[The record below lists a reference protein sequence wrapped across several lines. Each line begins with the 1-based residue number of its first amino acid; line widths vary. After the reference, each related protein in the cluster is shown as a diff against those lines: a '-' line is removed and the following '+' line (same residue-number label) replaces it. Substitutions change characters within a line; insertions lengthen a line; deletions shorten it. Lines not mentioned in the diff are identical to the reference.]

1 MWFAYHRVMSG
12 PEHVLEWLQSWYS
25 SQCDGDWEHEWG
37 VRVETTDN
45 PGWFVKINLEETEL
59 ADREHPHQR
68 VTRDEHDWVIVWTSE
83 QTFHV
88 ACGPGNLT
96 EGLSLFRIWASEGV
110 AEEL

>member
-1 MWFAYHRVMSG
+1 MSG

-37 VRVETTDN
+37 VTVETTDN

-68 VTRDEHDWVIVWTSE
+68 VTRDERDWVMAWTSE
-83 QTFHV
+83 QTFHI

-96 EGLSLFRIWASEGV
+96 EGLSLFRIWASEDA
-110 AEEL
+110 AE